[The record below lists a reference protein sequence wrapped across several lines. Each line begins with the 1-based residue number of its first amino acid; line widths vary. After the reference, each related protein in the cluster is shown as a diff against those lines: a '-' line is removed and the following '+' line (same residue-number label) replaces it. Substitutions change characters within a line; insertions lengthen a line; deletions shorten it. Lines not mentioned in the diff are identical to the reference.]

1 MKQFLTIFCVLAL
14 ATLTGCTTAGPAPQ
28 LVAEPDGVT
37 LRLANAADRAA
48 TALDTLASIEQ
59 KRTPTILPPLAAS
72 APPELRRSV
81 TVNWVGPV
89 QPLLQQLADRA
100 GYEFQLAGNAP
111 SSAIILS
118 INVRNQ
124 PVIETLRD
132 AGLQLGQRAKLRV
145 DAQLKLIELV
155 YATTEE
161 ITPTITNNTTDK
173 VAAAE
178 LPTPSADDINQM
190 ILSDDPVF

>member
-1 MKQFLTIFCVLAL
+1 
-14 ATLTGCTTAGPAPQ
+14 
-28 LVAEPDGVT
+28 
-37 LRLANAADRAA
+37 
-48 TALDTLASIEQ
+48 
-59 KRTPTILPPLAAS
+59 LAAS